1 MIERTESEGIVTLR
15 LAHGKASAMDLE
27 LCDELARQVEAC
39 SDAAAVIL
47 TGSGSIF
54 SAGVD
59 LFRILNDG
67 DKYTARFLPAL
78 ERTIRA
84 LFTLERPV
92 VAAVNGHAIAG
103 GCVLAA
109 GCDIRLLAQGGARIG
124 VPELLVGV
132 PFPAIVLEVMRFAV
146 APHRLQEVVYTGGT
160 FGGEDALARGLVDE
174 IVPAD
179 ALMSRAMDL
188 AKRLADIPREAF
200 AQAKRQMR
208 APALAAADAFASR
221 DADATA
227 RQWRS
232 EETRERIARYMER
245 TVGKK
250 GV

>member
-27 LCDELARQVEAC
+27 LCDELSREIEGC
-39 SDAAAVIL
+39 ENAAAVIL
-47 TGSGSIF
+47 TGTGSIF

-67 DKYTARFLPAL
+67 DAYTARFLPAL
-78 ERTIRA
+78 ERTIRL

-103 GCVLAA
+103 GCILAA
-109 GCDIRLLAQGGARIG
+109 ACDIRLLAQGNGRMGI
-124 VPELLVGV
+124 PELLVGV
-132 PFPAIVLEVMRFAV
+132 PFPAIALEVMRFAV
-146 APHRLQEVVYTGGT
+146 APQRFQEIVYTGGT
-160 FGGEDALARGLVDE
+160 FAADDALARGFVDE

-179 ALMSRAMDL
+179 AVMSRATDF
-188 AKRLADIPREAF
+188 AKRLADIPRAAF
-200 AQAKRQMR
+200 AQVKRQLR
-208 APALAAADAFASR
+208 APAIAAADAFASHY
-221 DADATA
+221 ADDTA
-227 RQWRS
+227 SQWRS
-232 EETRERIARYMER
+232 PETRERIARYMER